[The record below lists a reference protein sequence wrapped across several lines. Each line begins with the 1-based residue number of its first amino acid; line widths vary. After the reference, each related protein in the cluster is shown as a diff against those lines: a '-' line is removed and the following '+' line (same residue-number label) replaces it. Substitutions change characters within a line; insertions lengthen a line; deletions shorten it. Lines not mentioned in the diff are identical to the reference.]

1 MQGSGVKQ
9 GCVSMKWKPT
19 GCITSWEYGESQLYA
34 LIVNNKNCTHEYNV
48 VWPVNGFR
56 VLSPPTW
63 HRLGITWNTGSSFG
77 LPLCKKNTKKSELI
91 QWGTP
96 TKQRAVVLDL
106 REEAEGAGL
115 VQASKRGSQRHPTA
129 RERQERRAKL
139 FLLMADG

>member
-1 MQGSGVKQ
+1 M
-9 GCVSMKWKPT
+9 
-19 GCITSWEYGESQLYA
+19 
-34 LIVNNKNCTHEYNV
+34 
-48 VWPVNGFR
+48 
-56 VLSPPTW
+56 
-63 HRLGITWNTGSSFG
+63 
-77 LPLCKKNTKKSELI
+77 CKKNTKKSELI

-139 FLLMADG
+139 FFLMADG